1 MIRKAEKNAGCPK
14 VEATLIPKPKDVLHW
29 YKSKPKCC
37 NIPYMD
43 ARQAVKI
50 IMLMRERSL
59 FLSMKCIIMK
69 NSEMYTI
76 VDMKP
81 PYRL

>member
-1 MIRKAEKNAGCPK
+1 
-14 VEATLIPKPKDVLHW
+14 
-29 YKSKPKCC
+29 
-37 NIPYMD
+37 MD
-43 ARQAVKI
+43 AKQAVKI
-50 IMLMRERSL
+50 IMLRRERNL